1 MKLDDVNVNVG
12 VCPEC
17 QSFSSFKE
25 TKKIN
30 IYQCAICQ
38 KKVEQYVNGK
48 IIYKTNKF
56 KFNNILNLNFKI
68 YFI

>member
-25 TKKIN
+25 TRKIN

-48 IIYKTNKF
+48 IIYKTIVIPGVVIKDQFTDSNT
-56 KFNNILNLNFKI
+56 
-68 YFI
+68 